1 MATRSI
7 NSFESDPSLSAFNN
21 EIEEFIEHQQKNAKP
36 LFTDTPEVDSLVNSL
51 ASLEMAY
58 WWNKLIYSVFQMIRS
73 IQVFRIHLL
82 ELEKVSELCKDFCH
96 RYICK
101 YEWTTLHWVTVC

>member
-58 WWNKLIYSVFQMIRS
+58 
-73 IQVFRIHLL
+73 
-82 ELEKVSELCKDFCH
+82 
-96 RYICK
+96 
-101 YEWTTLHWVTVC
+101 